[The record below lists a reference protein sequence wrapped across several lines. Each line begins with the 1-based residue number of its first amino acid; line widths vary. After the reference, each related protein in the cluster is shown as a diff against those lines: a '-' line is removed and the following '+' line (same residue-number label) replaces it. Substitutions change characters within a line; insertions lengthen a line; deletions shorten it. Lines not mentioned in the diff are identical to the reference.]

1 LQTSVLVFSSKMTPA
16 AVACMLLSGVVA
28 VAGGHSVLAA
38 EPALPSPY
46 FASVPC
52 SDGGLETDGCTPVGR
67 CGRYV
72 VDNFVSTSDVEHL
85 LFMVRRGMQRSR
97 IGTSDGG
104 PAILDLNSGFLRDTA
119 LQNVYTPLVSRRDG
133 RQLAP
138 SVNFTHAELALYKS
152 VFDRIH
158 ARIREVFNLTHLYFT
173 APTFVTRIRGKG
185 GWQPASSHDEY
196 YQPHADGLNTPHYT
210 YSGLLYLSTYQ
221 QDFEGGLFRFFDKD
235 PGPLDAAGLP
245 SPEREAQGDLVVEPR
260 AARLLLFTSGPE
272 NWHRVERVT
281 SGDRFVFS
289 MWFTCDS
296 SRQFRTFLDGEAH
309 TRFAGGDDGS
319 RGTSRVVLSDESDG
333 RQMGDSSED
342 QGEGLPGTAA
352 GRRQSSQPGSEN
364 LEAAGGRAGSRRQN
378 RRRSRQQGVLEPGT
392 AAVQSRALEDKDEL

>member
-1 LQTSVLVFSSKMTPA
+1 MSPAVL
-16 AVACMLLSGVVA
+16 ACTLLGGL
-28 VAGGHSVLAA
+28 VAGVGGHAVLAA
-38 EPALPSPY
+38 EPALSSPY

-52 SDGGLETDGCTPVGR
+52 SDGGLEANGCTPVDR
-67 CGRYV
+67 CGRYI
-72 VDNFVSTSDVEHL
+72 VDNFVSASDVEVL
-85 LFMVRRGMQRSR
+85 LLMVRRGMQRSR

-104 PAILDLNSGFLRDTA
+104 PAILDLNSGLLRDTA
-119 LQNVYTPLVSRRDG
+119 LQNVYKPLVSRRDG

-173 APTFVTRIRGKG
+173 APTFVTRIRGKE
-185 GWQPASSHDEY
+185 GWQPASPHDEY

-221 QDFEGGLFRFFDKD
+221 QDFEGGLFRFFDQD
-235 PGPLDAAGLP
+235 PGPLDAAGVL
-245 SPEREAQGDLVVEPR
+245 SQQRKAQGDLVVEPR

-289 MWFTCDS
+289 MWFTCDPR
-296 SRQFRTFLDGEAH
+296 RQFRTFLDGEAH
-309 TRFAGGDDGS
+309 TGFAGADDGS
-319 RGTSRVVLSDESDG
+319 RGRPRMVLSDESKVRHTG
-333 RQMGDSSED
+333 GSSEE
-342 QGEGLPGTAA
+342 QGEGLPDMAA
-352 GRRQSSQPGSEN
+352 GRRQASQQLDKGGPG
-364 LEAAGGRAGSRRQN
+364 AAGGRQGSRRQN
-378 RRRSRQQGVLEPGT
+378 RRRNRPQGALEPST
-392 AAVQSRALEDKDEL
+392 AAVQPRSSGDKDEL